1 MDTGNTS
8 IGDKLD
14 MLGAAL
20 MTASAGHGLLC
31 IATLPGLI
39 ETPHTGI
46 LGGAL
51 KVLGILWTTAGAVA
65 AGYVTLRAYS
75 IFKGRDYEKAQKA
88 ALGALVLPFI
98 GLTGGVTAFALLPI
112 GGAAWWLLRQPD
124 WKAAFAHDVLE
135 APSEAPLPEHETFA
149 EETREEEAREPAI
162 H

>member
-8 IGDKLD
+8 MGDKLD

-39 ETPHTGI
+39 EAPHTGV

-65 AGYVTLRAYS
+65 AEYVALRAFS
-75 IFKGRDYEKAQKA
+75 IFKGRDYEKARKA

-112 GGAAWWLLRQPD
+112 GGAAWWLLRQAE
-124 WKAAFAHDVLE
+124 WRAAFAHDLPDV
-135 APSEAPLPEHETFA
+135 PIEAPLPEYDPFVV
-149 EETREEEAREPAI
+149 EEREEETREPAI